1 MARISALRRQKPDTV
16 PRSRPATPDFEAI
29 EPVRAPLPEPDIHT
43 DPVGERPLPLLMAET
58 SLWSLGL
65 TAFVL
70 APMAATAIAVA
81 PLMLA
86 KKLLPTKLFS

>member
-1 MARISALRRQKPDTV
+1 MARISALRRQKPDTA
-16 PRSRPATPDFEAI
+16 PRSRPADFEAI
-29 EPVRAPLPEPDIHT
+29 EPVRAPLPEPDFRT